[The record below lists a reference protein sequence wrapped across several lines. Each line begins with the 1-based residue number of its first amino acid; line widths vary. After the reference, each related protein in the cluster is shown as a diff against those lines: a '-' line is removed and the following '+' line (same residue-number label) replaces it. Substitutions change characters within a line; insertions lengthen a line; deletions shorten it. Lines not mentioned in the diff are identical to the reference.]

1 MRRLIDGFLTKVAL
15 IRSSRGIL
23 IVNCGGQPHGE
34 WLAIPAFIR
43 RAEGEK

>member
-1 MRRLIDGFLTKVAL
+1 MLEILKSKIAL
-15 IRSSRGIL
+15 WRSGRGIL

-43 RAEGEK
+43 RQDEGGK